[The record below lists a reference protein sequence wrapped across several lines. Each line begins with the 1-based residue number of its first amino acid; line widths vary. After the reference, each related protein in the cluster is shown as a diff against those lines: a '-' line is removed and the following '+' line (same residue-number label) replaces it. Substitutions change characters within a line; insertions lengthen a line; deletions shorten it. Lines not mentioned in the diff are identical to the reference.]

1 MITSFLVSAKAWI
14 IKVIV
19 WLGRFIWK
27 MIKDNPGGAFAA
39 IYGFGRLFG
48 TTIQTGEKGVR
59 FYLGKADRE
68 LDPGYHWL
76 IPLLQIVK
84 KVKNRQHTINLTN
97 EVVCG
102 ADSLV
107 WMVDVNAVYEIE
119 SPTASIIQTEDA
131 AKAMSDIAPLACQRL
146 IRARNREQMKDTV
159 SLDDELTAELNRTG
173 AIFGLRFLHAGFQ
186 SITPSV
192 QSLRIT
198 QLESKS
204 RERLDALRMM
214 SADLPEAAALGLLG
228 STRQLVARER
238 IRRRRDLRRIRV
250 GR

>member
-1 MITSFLVSAKAWI
+1 VITSFLLSVKSWVVEALMW
-14 IKVIV
+14 V
-19 WLGRFIWK
+19 LRFIIR
-27 MIKDNPGGAFAA
+27 MVRDNPAQAFAA
-39 IYGFGRLFG
+39 FYAIARLFG

-59 FYLGKADRE
+59 FFIGRADKE

-76 IPLLQIVK
+76 IPLLHTVK

-107 WMVDVNAVYEIE
+107 WCVDVNAVYEIE

-131 AKAMSDIAPLACQRL
+131 ARAMSDIAPLACQRL
-146 IRARNREQMKDTV
+146 IRARNREEMKDTV
-159 SLDDELTAELNRTG
+159 SLDEELTAELNRQG

-186 SITPSV
+186 SITPTV
-192 QSLRIT
+192 ESLRIT
-198 QLESKS
+198 QLANKS
-204 RERLDALRMM
+204 RERLDALRLM
-214 SADLPEAAALGLLG
+214 SAEVPEPAALGLLG

-238 IRRRRDLRRIRV
+238 VRRRRDLRRIRV